1 MKCAPAAI
9 GAAIPLRA
17 LATRETLLAEVERVC
32 GACRVSEQETTYD
45 YQRYRQLLSEAVDE
59 TSRLRLI
66 SLLIT
71 EGARDR
77 LEAQRASDRSAMT
90 AETVAKVLGNG
101 RREQFPRG

>member
-1 MKCAPAAI
+1 M
-9 GAAIPLRA
+9 
-17 LATRETLLAEVERVC
+17 
-32 GACRVSEQETTYD
+32 SEQEATTYD

-59 TSRLRLI
+59 SSRLQLI

-71 EGARDR
+71 EKARDR

-101 RREQFPRG
+101 RREHLQRG

>member
-1 MKCAPAAI
+1 VRGVPM
-9 GAAIPLRA
+9 
-17 LATRETLLAEVERVC
+17 
-32 GACRVSEQETTYD
+32 SEQEATTYD

-59 TSRLRLI
+59 GSRLRLI

-71 EGARDR
+71 EKARDR

-101 RREQFPRG
+101 RREHLQRG

>member
-1 MKCAPAAI
+1 M
-9 GAAIPLRA
+9 
-17 LATRETLLAEVERVC
+17 
-32 GACRVSEQETTYD
+32 SEQEATTCD

-59 TSRLRLI
+59 GSRLRLI

-71 EGARDR
+71 EKARDR

-101 RREQFPRG
+101 RREHLQRG

>member
-1 MKCAPAAI
+1 M
-9 GAAIPLRA
+9 
-17 LATRETLLAEVERVC
+17 
-32 GACRVSEQETTYD
+32 SEQEATTYN

-59 TSRLRLI
+59 SSRLRLI

-71 EGARDR
+71 EKARDR

-101 RREQFPRG
+101 RREQFQRG

>member
-1 MKCAPAAI
+1 VRGVP
-9 GAAIPLRA
+9 
-17 LATRETLLAEVERVC
+17 
-32 GACRVSEQETTYD
+32 VSEQQTTQEINYD

-71 EGARDR
+71 EKARDR

-101 RREQFPRG
+101 RREQFQRG

>member
-1 MKCAPAAI
+1 MRGVP
-9 GAAIPLRA
+9 
-17 LATRETLLAEVERVC
+17 
-32 GACRVSEQETTYD
+32 VSEHEANYD

-71 EGARDR
+71 EKARDR
-77 LEAQRASDRSAMT
+77 LEAQRVSDRSAMT

-101 RREQFPRG
+101 RREQFQRG

>member
-1 MKCAPAAI
+1 MRGVPM
-9 GAAIPLRA
+9 
-17 LATRETLLAEVERVC
+17 
-32 GACRVSEQETTYD
+32 SEQEATTYD

-59 TSRLRLI
+59 GSRLRLI

-71 EGARDR
+71 EKARDR

-101 RREQFPRG
+101 RREHLQRG

>member
-1 MKCAPAAI
+1 MRGVP
-9 GAAIPLRA
+9 
-17 LATRETLLAEVERVC
+17 
-32 GACRVSEQETTYD
+32 VSEQEATYD

-71 EGARDR
+71 EKARDR

-90 AETVAKVLGNG
+90 AETVAKVLGNKVLGNG
-101 RREQFPRG
+101 RREQFQHG

>member
-1 MKCAPAAI
+1 M
-9 GAAIPLRA
+9 
-17 LATRETLLAEVERVC
+17 
-32 GACRVSEQETTYD
+32 SEQQASYD

-71 EGARDR
+71 EKARDR

-101 RREQFPRG
+101 GREQFQRGWACRQVR

>member
-1 MKCAPAAI
+1 M
-9 GAAIPLRA
+9 
-17 LATRETLLAEVERVC
+17 
-32 GACRVSEQETTYD
+32 SEQEAATYD

-59 TSRLRLI
+59 SSRLRLI

-71 EGARDR
+71 EKARDR

-101 RREQFPRG
+101 RREHLQRG

>member
-1 MKCAPAAI
+1 MRGVPM
-9 GAAIPLRA
+9 
-17 LATRETLLAEVERVC
+17 
-32 GACRVSEQETTYD
+32 SEQEATTYD

-59 TSRLRLI
+59 SSRLQLI

-71 EGARDR
+71 EKARDR

-101 RREQFPRG
+101 RREHLQRG